1 MTDPD
6 DLDLLARLTAGADM
20 QTTHR
25 DPEHHVRALRLVDG
39 PMGVTGGLLDERD
52 VSLLAPSGTALA
64 ATFNRATV
72 EAVGELL
79 GEQAA
84 ARGVDVL
91 LGPNLNLSRS
101 PAGGRNFEHFGEDP
115 YLAGVLGAAW
125 ITGVQSKGVGACAK
139 HLVCN
144 DTETGRHGY
153 DVQIDE
159 QTLHEVYLAPFAA
172 AARAGV
178 WAMMAAYN
186 KVNGQHCAEHPG
198 LLTRV
203 LREQWDWDGV
213 VMSDWFG
220 THSTT
225 ASLTAGLDLEMPG
238 PARHLGPAAAAAVR
252 AGDVPASTVQRAIE
266 HLALLSHRTAG
277 RTAPTRPPAETRRLL
292 HEAAADSF
300 VLLKN
305 DHTILPL
312 AGDTSVAVIG
322 PNADEPAYQGG
333 TFARIALGPEVR
345 TPLTALREALGP
357 RVTAHE
363 PGAPSESRVPSLLP
377 LGPRAT
383 DSPGDPGFT
392 VTFHRVD
399 TDGAVSEP
407 LATDTRATG
416 ILVWFTELPG
426 IGALADLPPGSS
438 GLVRVSCLLTPETD
452 GTYDFHFAGTGDLRL
467 LIDGQE
473 TGRGGSRALPADVMG
488 ALLHGDVTRIPVSL
502 TAGRQ
507 VRIDFE
513 MSFTGGGRAQGMQFG
528 ARAAVPA
535 DLAERAVR
543 AARVADTAIVFAGV
557 SQDSS
562 LESQDRDS
570 LALPAAQTDLI
581 EQVCAANPSTVVV
594 VNAPFAVDMPW
605 AERAAAVLLTWFPGQ
620 EYGPALAD
628 VLTGALE
635 PGGRLPITLARADT
649 DHAVTATG
657 PSDDGRLTY
666 TEGVLTGYRH
676 FDAQRITPRFCFG
689 HGLGYANLRWRAAHL
704 HTDPTGR
711 YLALAGVTLSSGTGR
726 GGKEVV
732 QVYAVPLTPTGA
744 TEPGRPEQHL
754 VGFTTVH
761 VPPAPAQPRIDI
773 PLHVRDF
780 SVWDPRTG
788 SWRPRAGRWEI
799 RLARSSRDVF
809 HRFRVYVDEDGKL
822 RTGPNS

>member
-1 MTDPD
+1 MNDLD

-39 PMGVTGGLLDERD
+39 PMGVTGRLLDERD
-52 VSLLAPSGTALA
+52 VSLLAPCGSALA
-64 ATFNRATV
+64 ATWNRATV

-84 ARGVDVL
+84 ARDVDVL

-101 PAGGRNFEHFGEDP
+101 PAGGRDFEHFGEDP

-125 ITGVQSKGVGACAK
+125 ITGVQSKGVAACAK

-153 DVQIDE
+153 DVQVDE

-186 KVNGQHCAEHPG
+186 KVNGRHCAEHHG

-238 PARHLGPAAAAAVR
+238 PARYLGPAAAGAVR
-252 AGDVPASTVQRAIE
+252 AGDVAASTVERAVE
-266 HLALLSHRTAG
+266 RLALLSRRTAG
-277 RTAPTRPPAETRRLL
+277 RTAPTRPAAEARRVL

-305 DHTILPL
+305 DRTVLPL
-312 AGDTSVAVIG
+312 SDDTSVAVIG
-322 PNADEPAYQGG
+322 PQADEPAYQGG

-345 TPLTALREALGP
+345 TPLAALREALGP
-357 RVTAHE
+357 RVTAYE

-377 LGPRAT
+377 LDPRAA
-383 DSPGDPGFT
+383 DSPGAPGFT
-392 VTFHRVD
+392 VTYHRVG

-426 IGALADLPPGSS
+426 IGALADLPTGSA
-438 GLVRVSCLLTPETD
+438 GLVRASCLLTPETD
-452 GTYDFHFAGTGDLRL
+452 GTYDFHFAGTGDVRL

-473 TGRGGSRALPADVMG
+473 SGRGGSRALPADVMG
-488 ALLHGDVTRIPVSL
+488 ALLHGDITRVPVEL

-513 MSFTGGGRAQGMQFG
+513 MRFTGGGRAQGMQFG
-528 ARAAVPA
+528 GRAAAPA
-535 DLAERAVR
+535 DLAARAVH
-543 AARVADTAIVFAGV
+543 AARAADTAIVFAGV

-570 LALPAAQTDLI
+570 LALPAAQIDLI
-581 EQVCAANPSTVVV
+581 ERVCAVNPRTVVV

-605 AERAAAVLLTWFPGQ
+605 ADRAAAVLLTWFPGQ

-635 PGGRLPITLARADT
+635 PGGRLPVTLARADA
-649 DHAVTATG
+649 DHAVTSTA

-666 TEGVLTGYRH
+666 AEGPLIGYRH
-676 FDAQRITPRFCFG
+676 FDALHTTPRFCFG
-689 HGLGYANLRWRAAHL
+689 HGLGYADVRWRAAHL
-704 HTDPTGR
+704 YADPTGR
-711 YLALAGVTLSSGTGR
+711 HLALVGVTLDSAAGR
-726 GGKEVV
+726 PGKEVV
-732 QVYAVPLTPTGA
+732 QVYAVPLTDTG
-744 TEPGRPEQHL
+744 TVEPGRPEQHL
-754 VGFTTVH
+754 VGFAAVE
-761 VPPAPAQPRIDI
+761 VSPEPAELRVDI
-773 PLHVRDF
+773 PLDVRDF
-780 SVWDPRTG
+780 SMWDTRAGT
-788 SWRPRAGRWEI
+788 WKPRAGRWEI
-799 RLARSSRDVF
+799 RLGRSSRDIF
-809 HRFRVYVDEDGKL
+809 HRFRVYVDQAGDL
-822 RTGPNS
+822 RTGPIG

>member
-1 MTDPD
+1 MNDPD
-6 DLDLLARLTAGADM
+6 NLDLLARLTAGADM
-20 QTTHR
+20 HTTHR
-25 DPEHHVRALRLVDG
+25 NPEHHVRALRLVDG

-52 VSLLAPSGTALA
+52 ISLLAPCGTALA
-64 ATFNRATV
+64 ATFNRTTV

-84 ARGVDVL
+84 ARDVDVL

-125 ITGVQSKGVGACAK
+125 ITGVQSKGVAACAK

-186 KVNGQHCAEHPG
+186 KVNGQHCAEHPE

-203 LREQWDWDGV
+203 LREQWNWDGV

-238 PARHLGPAAAAAVR
+238 PARHLGPAAAGAVR
-252 AGDVPASTVQRAIE
+252 AGDVAASTVERAAE
-266 HLALLSHRTAG
+266 RLALLSRRTAG
-277 RTAPTRPPAETRRLL
+277 RTAPTRPAAETRRVL

-305 DHTILPL
+305 DRTLLPL
-312 AGDTSVAVIG
+312 AADTTVAVLG
-322 PNADEPAYQGG
+322 PHADQPAYQGG

-345 TPLTALREALGP
+345 TPLAALRQALGP

-383 DSPGDPGFT
+383 GSPGAPGFT
-392 VTFHRVD
+392 VTYHHVN

-426 IGALADLPPGSS
+426 IGALADLPPGSN
-438 GLVRVSCLLTPETD
+438 GLVRASCLLTPETD
-452 GTYDFHFAGTGDLRL
+452 GTYDFHFAGTGDVRL
-467 LIDGQE
+467 LIDGRE
-473 TGRGGSRALPADVMG
+473 TGRGGSRALAADVMG
-488 ALLHGDVTRIPVSL
+488 ALLHGDVTRAPVEL

-528 ARAAVPA
+528 GHAAVPT
-535 DLAERAVR
+535 DLAERAVH
-543 AARVADTAIVFAGV
+543 AAREADAAIVFAGV

-570 LALPAAQTDLI
+570 LALPAAQTKLI
-581 EQVCAANPSTVVV
+581 EQVCAANPRTVVV
-594 VNAPFAVDMPW
+594 VNAPFAADMPW
-605 AERAAAVLLTWFPGQ
+605 ADRAAAVLLTWFPGQ

-628 VLTGALE
+628 VLTGALV
-635 PGGRLPITLARADT
+635 PGGRLPVTLARADT
-649 DHAVTATG
+649 DHAVTATA

-676 FDAQRITPRFCFG
+676 FDALHTTPRFCFG
-689 HGLGYANLRWRAAHL
+689 HGLGYGDIRWRAAHL
-704 HTDPTGR
+704 HTDPTSR
-711 YLALAGVTLSSGTGR
+711 HLALAGVTLNNAAGR
-726 GGKEVV
+726 VGKEVI
-732 QVYAVPLTPTGA
+732 QVYAAPLTDTNTA
-744 TEPGRPEQHL
+744 EPGRPEQHL
-754 VGFTTVH
+754 VGFAAVH
-761 VPPAPAQPRIDI
+761 VPPGPAELRVDI
-773 PLHVRDF
+773 PLNVQDF
-780 SVWDPRTG
+780 SMWDTRAG
-788 SWRPRAGRWEI
+788 SWQPRAGRWEI
-799 RLARSSRDVF
+799 RLARSSRDIF
-809 HRFRVYVDEDGKL
+809 QRFRVYIDRDGNL
-822 RTGPNS
+822 LTGPIG